1 MDLGVLDLPDK
12 LKIEI
17 SVAKELLIIAGA
29 VSLLALLEGPRVVK
43 RIRQTPQA
51 PSLSAAQEELFR
63 APRKFEKFEPIDVA
77 TSDDPIVQCLERQGW
92 KPKRILDLQASISEK
107 MTPDLFTGK
116 TTKLTGGE
124 VQLQENID
132 DCLKKLSKSRG
143 KKQTEGPM
151 TLFGCGY
158 FSGKK
163 KLN

>member
-29 VSLLALLEGPRVVK
+29 VALLALLEGPRVVK
-43 RIRQTPQA
+43 KMRQSPQV
-51 PSLSAAQEELFR
+51 PSLSAAQKELFN
-63 APRKFEKFEPIDVA
+63 APRKFERFEPIDVA
-77 TSDDPIVQCLERQGW
+77 TSDDPLVQCLERQGW
-92 KPKRILDLQASISEK
+92 NPKRILNLQASISEK

-132 DCLKKLSKSRG
+132 DCLQKISKSRG

-151 TLFGCGY
+151 TLFGCGCP
-158 FSGKK
+158 FRVKK
-163 KLN
+163 N